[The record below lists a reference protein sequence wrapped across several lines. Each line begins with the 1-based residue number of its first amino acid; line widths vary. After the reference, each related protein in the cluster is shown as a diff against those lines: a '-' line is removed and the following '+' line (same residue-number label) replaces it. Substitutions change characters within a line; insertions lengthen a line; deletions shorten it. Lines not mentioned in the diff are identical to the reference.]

1 MEYGCNSDGDIHWM
15 DNAFLLEVESIMV
28 KTEYS
33 DIIEKG
39 EDILEEEESDED
51 DRE

>member
-1 MEYGCNSDGDIHWM
+1 MEYGWNSDGDIHWM
-15 DNAFLLEVESIMV
+15 DNAFPLEVESIMV

-39 EDILEEEESDED
+39 EDILEE
-51 DRE
+51 